1 MAGMGGFE
9 PPNDGTKNR
18 CLTTW
23 RHPKICVMNLTK
35 HLFVKTLKLY
45 NSKCKSC
52 QLL

>member
-1 MAGMGGFE
+1 
-9 PPNDGTKNR
+9 
-18 CLTTW
+18 
-23 RHPKICVMNLTK
+23 MNLTK